1 MCQEQAA
8 GGITNTNIRPP
19 LQKRSREAWT
29 RVLDAGVELLAERGY
44 EGFTISAMCEAASVA
59 PRFIYDR
66 VDGKDDLFLAVY
78 EHGLGRV
85 RAGQFNMQPETRWI
99 GLAPDPLVRAAIQVV
114 GARFRENAPFLRAVV
129 LLSSTVA
136 EVAKRGATY
145 RAEFEDQ
152 FVELL
157 TRITREIKHEDPIA
171 ALRYCFDTAFAAW
184 VVRVAYG
191 AEFSSLELDDEEF
204 DQHLQELAVR
214 YLLR

>member
-1 MCQEQAA
+1 M
-8 GGITNTNIRPP
+8 TSNPVRPP

-29 RVLDAGVELLAERGY
+29 RLLDAGVELLAERGY
-44 EGFTISAMCEAASVA
+44 EGFTISALCEASEVA

-78 EHGLGRV
+78 EHGLARV
-85 RAGQFNMQPETRWI
+85 RLGQSELQREDRWH
-99 GLAPDPLVRAAIQVV
+99 GLAAAPLVRGAIGEI

-136 EVAKRGATY
+136 EVANRGALY
-145 RAEFEDQ
+145 REEFEGQ

-157 TRITREIKHEDPIA
+157 SRVTAEIRHAEPVA
-171 ALRYCFDTAFAAW
+171 AVRYCFDTAFSAW

-191 AEFSSLELDDEEF
+191 AEFSSLELDDEQF
-204 DQHLQELAVR
+204 DRHLQELAVR